1 MKIKGFDIDGVIHLG
16 NLGRGVIPGANDV
29 IITGRSFEEE
39 PETLSF
45 LRKNGIHNIVFFNK
59 LKFANKARK
68 SSGIH
73 KANTINALKNM
84 GIEIEVFFEDDPV
97 QMNEIST
104 RCPCVRVV
112 HLNHNLVERENV
124 RHTEDA

>member
-16 NLGRGVIPGANDV
+16 EFGRGVIPGANDV

-45 LRKNGIHNIVFFNK
+45 LRKHGIHNIVFFNR
-59 LKFANKARK
+59 LKFADKARK

-73 KANTINALKNM
+73 KANTINALWKM

-97 QMNEIST
+97 QRDEIST
-104 RCPCVRVV
+104 RCPFVKVV
-112 HLNHNLVERENV
+112 HLNHSLIEKENV
-124 RHTEDA
+124 RHVEDM